1 MIFERL
7 PKITR
12 IEADGKTL
20 ESPEITLDNYQAAAF
35 LFENAEG
42 NSLTVKVKANTED
55 GTAGAVP
62 FLFKAADAVE
72 YEHIGSEGKT
82 LTAGGAFVAAVTAD
96 SLGRKELDRV
106 SVALDCDEDLTTV
119 YALQTQPRYE
129 NNE

>member
-7 PKITR
+7 PKITKIDGGASP
-12 IEADGKTL
+12 IESGEL
-20 ESPEITLDNYQAAAF
+20 LLDNYSAAAF
-35 LFENAEG
+35 LFENADG

-55 GTAGAVP
+55 GTAEFVP
-62 FLFKAADAVE
+62 FLFKAADE
-72 YEHIGSEGKT
+72 FEHENVGAEGKT

-106 SVALDCDEDLTTV
+106 IITLGCDADLTTV
-119 YALQTQPRYE
+119 YALQSQPRYE